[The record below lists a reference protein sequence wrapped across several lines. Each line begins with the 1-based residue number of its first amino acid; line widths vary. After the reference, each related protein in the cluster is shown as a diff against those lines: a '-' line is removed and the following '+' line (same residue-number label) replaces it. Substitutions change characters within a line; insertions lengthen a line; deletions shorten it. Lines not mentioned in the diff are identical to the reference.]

1 MKLLGSIF
9 ALSAFQGAKAADCQQ
24 RDCAT
29 GATCL
34 DHDGNVNTDMICECD
49 TGLYGDGYTTCQR
62 DSNGFATQ
70 DYGADCING
79 WTPESSTASCS
90 PPQEVIDSISCTTT
104 DLQFS
109 LKPSHV
115 YDDYTMIP
123 ESVMNTMKVEIV
135 GSSGVYEDFV
145 TFSKC
150 FKFIFNSHKI

>member
-34 DHDGNVNTDMICECD
+34 DHDGYVNTDMICVCD
-49 TGLYGDGYTTCQR
+49 TGFYGDGYTTCQR

-115 YDDYTMIP
+115 YDDFTMIP